1 MATAGSILGNSVLRK
16 EDPGLLYGVNDYVDD
31 MKPDTKAIVFVRSNI
46 AHGTINSIN
55 IEDGVGMPGVLGIY
69 TSDNTDL
76 PAVPLFAMMPP
87 NLSRPPLAKGKVR
100 FVGDIIAMVVAE
112 TQTQA
117 ADAAE
122 QVWADIEP
130 IDAVIDIESAAGAPP
145 IFDDMDTNV
154 CFETNFPLG
163 EDGAPVDIDALEG
176 ADHVATVK
184 MLTQRLAG
192 APMENNGAVAI
203 PNEPEGGLTL
213 WCSNQGP
220 HSLQE
225 PMAQL
230 LGLEQEKVRC
240 ATPWVGGGFGPK
252 SGLYVEYVLTGYAA
266 LQLGV
271 PCKWAELRSEN
282 MVAMMHGR
290 AMVMEC
296 KLGLKSDGKIV
307 GMEAK
312 VTADTG
318 AYPALG
324 AVLPMLTQL
333 LAPAVYDVPK
343 VKFNGTSVMTNTT
356 TIGAYRG
363 AGRPEAT
370 QLIERVLGIA
380 AAEMGIDPAEIRR
393 MNFLQPEDFPL
404 VTTTGADYDSG
415 EYEKALDA
423 VLAASGYSDLRVQQQ
438 ERRASGDAK
447 QIGIGVSAYVE
458 VTAPLGLH
466 VEYTKVEVTDSGD
479 INIYAGTSVHGQGHD
494 TAFST
499 IVEDVLGVPMQ
510 EVNFFDSDTDTV
522 ARGAGT
528 AGSRSLQTAGSGILV
543 GSQKVLEKA
552 KTLASHLLEASV
564 DDIETT
570 GTGLAVAGVPAS
582 ALSWAELATAANDA
596 SKLPEGMEPG
606 LAYEH
611 DFDGQSSTYPF
622 GAHVS
627 VVEVDTETGGVTM
640 LRHIAVDDCGTIL
653 SPMMVNGQQHGG
665 IAQGAAQVLYE
676 HVSYDELG
684 NPQNANLMDYL
695 VPAASE
701 LPSFEVSNTETA
713 SPRNP
718 LGAKGI
724 GESGTIGST
733 PALHNAV
740 IDAVSHMGVTH
751 IDMPCTPKAVWEA
764 VAAAR

>member
-1 MATAGSILGNSVLRK
+1 VATAGSILGNSVLRK
-16 EDPGLLYGVNDYVDD
+16 EDPGLLYGANDYIDD
-31 MKPDTKAIVFVRSNI
+31 MKVDAKSIVFVRSTI
-46 AHGTINSIN
+46 AHGTINSID
-55 IEDGVGMPGVLGIY
+55 ISEAQGMPGVLGVY
-69 TSDNTDL
+69 TADNSELD
-76 PAVPLFAMMPP
+76 AVPLFAMMPP
-87 NLSRPPLAKGKVR
+87 NLARPPLAKGKVR
-100 FVGDIIAMVVAE
+100 FVGDIVAMVVAD
-112 TQTQA
+112 TLAQA
-117 ADAAE
+117 LDASE
-122 QVWADIEP
+122 HVWADIEP
-130 IDAVIDIESAAGAPP
+130 IDAVIDIESAAAQPP
-145 IFDDMDTNV
+145 IFDDAESNV
-154 CFETNFPLG
+154 CFATNFPLG
-163 EDGAPVDIDALEG
+163 EDGAPVEIDPLEG
-176 ADHVATVK
+176 ADHVASVK

-203 PNEPEGGLTL
+203 PNEPAGGLTL

-220 HSLQE
+220 HGLQE

-230 LGLEQEKVRC
+230 LGLETENVRC
-240 ATPWVGGGFGPK
+240 VTPWVGGGFGPK
-252 SGLYVEYVLTGYAA
+252 SGLYVEYVLAGYAA

-271 PCKWAELRSEN
+271 PCKWAEQRSEN

-290 AMVMEC
+290 AMVMEAS
-296 KLGLKSDGKIV
+296 LGVMNDGKIV
-307 GMEAK
+307 GMDAK
-312 VTADTG
+312 VTADAG

-343 VKFNGTSVMTNTT
+343 VKFNGISVLTNTT

-370 QLIERVLGIA
+370 QLIERVLDIA
-380 AAEMGIDPAEIRR
+380 AEGIGMDPAEIRR
-393 MNFLQPEDFPL
+393 VNFLQPEDFPL

-423 VLAASGYSDLRVQQQ
+423 ALAASGYSDLRAQQ
-438 ERRASGDAK
+438 EARRASGDAK

-466 VEYTKVEVTDSGD
+466 VEYTKVEVNDDGE
-479 INIYAGTSVHGQGHD
+479 INLYAGTSVHGQGHD

-499 IVEDVLGVPMQ
+499 IAEDVLGVPMA
-510 EVNFFDSDTDTV
+510 EINFYDSDTDTV

-528 AGSRSLQTAGSGILV
+528 AGSRSLQTAGSGILI

-552 KTLASHLLEASV
+552 KTLAAHMLEASV
-564 DDIETT
+564 DDIETN
-570 GTGLAVAGVPAS
+570 GTGLAVAGVPTS
-582 ALSWAELATAANDA
+582 ALSWAELANAAKDE
-596 SKLPEGMEPG
+596 SKMPDGMEPG

-611 DFDGQSSTYPF
+611 DFDGQSATYPF
-622 GAHVS
+622 GAHIS
-627 VVEVDTETGGVTM
+627 VVEVDTETGGVDM

-676 HVSYDELG
+676 HVAYDELG
-684 NPQNANLMDYL
+684 NPTNANLMDYL

-701 LPSFEVSNTETA
+701 LPSFEVSNTETP

-740 IDAVSHMGVTH
+740 INAVSHMGVKH
-751 IDMPCTPKAVWEA
+751 IDMPCTPNAIWEA
-764 VAAAR
+764 IAAAK